1 MKYKHLLAFLAV
13 ALAIGCGSAAMIS
26 TYANDP
32 ETAESCNADALSAVV
47 EKLAAGTQEIVLD
60 GTICPTSNLTI
71 NKDLVLDLNG
81 HDIISETTNAR
92 VLDIRE
98 GNVTIKGSGSI
109 IAQKAD
115 GAAVRV
121 FGSTNPDL
129 TDFTNVTIEDGVKL
143 IGGTDSYGLFVSYS
157 GQDYQAY
164 GVTINLESGS
174 TILAGNGLAVNGM
187 IQHENGPTFNI
198 ADGAIVTATGDGT
211 VIYSAGY
218 STWNIGKAQ
227 LMGGTIIG
235 IKSGIVNLKNTTMR
249 ATGTQTDNDPSSNG
263 LNPNGAVIQ
272 IEENDDY
279 AGGIDITIDGGTYSS
294 DQNSVF
300 VAYDAN
306 ALNRAINDD
315 FVLKIKGGTFTSADG
330 KEVFDGNFTA
340 ANTQITGGTF
350 TSDIKAFLPE
360 GLTQDQ
366 SGKVIS
372 SAATVT
378 PTDPDDDDQ
387 KADDPKPTVPDSTG
401 KTPDTGVNRAS
412 EVSAV
417 VTVGGLGVGV
427 ALVAIFALIAAIR
440 HPKNGILSVEV
451 TRTPAKASKRKSA
464 TTSTSK
470 RKTASTASKKATS
483 VKAQATVRTTGSRTR
498 KTTKTASK
506 GAKKAKKA

>member
-32 ETAESCNADALSAVV
+32 ETAESCDADALNAVV

-60 GTICPTSNLTI
+60 GTICPSSNLTV

-81 HDIISETTNAR
+81 HNIISEAPNAR
-92 VLDIRE
+92 IIDIKE

-109 IAQKAD
+109 IAKEANS
-115 GAAVRV
+115 AAVRV
-121 FGSTNPDL
+121 FGSTNPNL

-143 IGGTDSYGLFVSYS
+143 IGGTDSYGLFVSYN

-164 GVTINLESGS
+164 GVTVNLESGS
-174 TILAGNGLAVNGM
+174 TVLAGNGLFVNGM
-187 IQHENGPTFNI
+187 LQHENGPTFNI

-218 STWNIGKAQ
+218 STWNIGKAE
-227 LMGGTIIG
+227 LTGGTILG
-235 IKSGIVNLKNTTMR
+235 IKSGVVNLKSTIMH
-249 ATGTQTDNDPSSNG
+249 ATGTQADNDPSSNG
-263 LNPNGAVIQ
+263 LNPNGAVFQ

-294 DQNSVF
+294 DQHSVF

-306 ALNRAINDD
+306 AMTRAINDD
-315 FVLKIKGGTFTSADG
+315 FILKIKGGTFTSADG

-340 ANTQITGGTF
+340 ANTQITGGNF

-378 PTDPDDDDQ
+378 PTDPDHNDPV
-387 KADDPKPTVPDSTG
+387 DDPKPTVPDSTG
-401 KTPDTGVNRAS
+401 KTPDTGVNRAN

-417 VTVGGLGVGV
+417 VTVGGLGIGV

-464 TTSTSK
+464 STSTSK

-498 KTTKTASK
+498 KTTKSASK
-506 GAKKAKKA
+506 STKKAK